1 MIKKFKV
8 ISHQEISLTEDIFD
22 KIHSE
27 ILYKYPRVKQQF
39 KKQDQLFSR
48 GIFRETAKRL
58 NKVPMEVYTLSKPGS
73 DTSSTYRGYI

>member
-48 GIFRETAKRL
+48 GKPIF
-58 NKVPMEVYTLSKPGS
+58 
-73 DTSSTYRGYI
+73 SSNRIMHSISLLFVLPRIFLRKNL